1 MTQRPRADRSNAP
14 VRRAP
19 AQPDRAG
26 PDLAGPGLAGVAG
39 AGVDRGRRRLLGG
52 LAAGAAT
59 LLLPARGS
67 RAQRGGSQQL
77 RFFRIGTASTAGTY
91 YPVGGIIANA
101 ISNPPGSRSCDTGGS
116 CGVPGMIAVV
126 QSTEGSVAN
135 VEAIHQGSL
144 DSGFAQAD
152 VAFWAYKGKG
162 LFADRG
168 AMSGLRAIANLYPEA
183 LHLVVRR
190 DAGVLE
196 VADLAGKRISLDRE
210 GSGTRVD
217 AELILEAY
225 GLSPDDLGQA
235 SSLPAGQA
243 ADAVRRGELDGF
255 FFVAGTPANAVATL
269 AGEVGI
275 TLLPIEGEPAER
287 LRRDYPFFAAHG
299 IPAGTYQNVPQ
310 TQTLAV
316 GAQWLVSAA
325 AEEDTIYEITEA
337 LWHPSTR
344 RLLDNG
350 HPKGSRIRLETA
362 LDGLGVPLH
371 PGARKYYLEHDLLP
385 TE

>member
-1 MTQRPRADRSNAP
+1 MTQRRRADRSNEP
-14 VRRAP
+14 DPP
-19 AQPDRAG
+19 AT
-26 PDLAGPGLAGVAG
+26 PGQR
-39 AGVDRGRRRLLGG
+39 VDRGRRRFLGG
-52 LAAGAAT
+52 LAGGAGA
-59 LLLPARGS
+59 LLLPARSWAQGTGS
-67 RAQRGGSQQL
+67 RSL

-91 YPVGGIIANA
+91 YPIGGIIANA

-116 CGVPGMIAVV
+116 CGVPGLIAVV

-135 VEAIHQGSL
+135 VHAIHEGGL

-152 VAFWAYKGKG
+152 VAFWAYKGQG

-168 AMSGLRAIANLYPEA
+168 PMESLRAIANLYPEA

-190 DAGVLE
+190 DAGVLD

-217 AELILEAY
+217 AELILRAY
-225 GLSPDDLGQA
+225 GLSPDALAQA

-269 AGEVGI
+269 ASEVGV

-287 LRRDYPFFAAHG
+287 LRKAYPFFAAHG

-316 GAQWLVSAA
+316 GAQWLVGAQA
-325 AEEDTIYEITEA
+325 DDDTIYQITQA

-344 RLLDNG
+344 RLLDSG

-371 PGARKYYLEHDLLP
+371 AGARKYYLERDLIP

>member
-1 MTQRPRADRSNAP
+1 MTRRCHADRRNAP
-14 VRRAP
+14 CAAP
-19 AQPDRAG
+19 AAG
-26 PDLAGPGLAGVAG
+26 TGVE
-39 AGVDRGRRRLLGG
+39 RGRVRLLTG
-52 LAAGAAT
+52 LAAGVGAF
-59 LLLPARGS
+59 LLPWGG
-67 RAQRGGSQQL
+67 RAQNGGTRQL

-91 YPVGGIIANA
+91 YPIGGIIANA

-116 CGVPGMIAVV
+116 CGVQGMIAVV
-126 QSTEGSVAN
+126 QSTDGSVDN
-135 VEAIHQGSL
+135 VQSIHRGTL

-152 VAFWAYKGKG
+152 VAFWAYKGKR

-168 AMSGLRAIANLYPEA
+168 PMDSLRAIANLYPEA
-183 LHLVVRR
+183 LHLAVRR
-190 DAGVLE
+190 EAGVLD

-217 AELILEAY
+217 AELILQAY
-225 GLSPDDLGQA
+225 GLSPADLRA

-269 AGEVGI
+269 ARDVGVS
-275 TLLPIEGEPAER
+275 LVPIDGAPAER

-310 TQTLAV
+310 TPTLAV
-316 GAQWLVSAA
+316 GAQWLVRAA
-325 AEEDTIYEITEA
+325 VDDDTVYQITQA

-371 PGARKYYLEHDLLP
+371 AGARDYYVERDMIP
-385 TE
+385 SE

>member
-1 MTQRPRADRSNAP
+1 M
-14 VRRAP
+14 
-19 AQPDRAG
+19 
-26 PDLAGPGLAGVAG
+26 LG
-39 AGVDRGRRRLLGG
+39 A
-52 LAAGAAT
+52 LAAGAGA
-59 LLLPARGS
+59 LLLPTGL
-67 RAQRGGSQQL
+67 RAQGDGTQRL

-91 YPVGGIIANA
+91 YPIGGIIANA

-116 CGVPGMIAVV
+116 CGVTGMIAVV
-126 QSTEGSVAN
+126 QSTEGSVDN
-135 VEAIHQGSL
+135 VQLIHQGQL
-144 DSGFAQAD
+144 ESGFAQAD
-152 VAFWAYKGKG
+152 VAFWAYKGRG
-162 LFADRG
+162 LFAERG
-168 AMSGLRAIANLYPEA
+168 PMQNLRAIANLYPEA

-196 VADLAGKRISLDRE
+196 VGDLAGKRISLDQQ

-217 AELILEAY
+217 AELILKAY
-225 GLSPDDLGQA
+225 GLSPDDLAEA
-235 SSLPAGQA
+235 SSLPAGPA

-269 AGEVGI
+269 AAEVGV
-275 TLLPIEGEPAER
+275 TLVPIEGEPAAR
-287 LRRDYPFFAAHG
+287 LRAEYPFFAAHG

-310 TQTLAV
+310 TPTLAV
-316 GAQWLVSAA
+316 GAQWLVR
-325 AEEDTIYEITEA
+325 AEADDDTIYEITQA

-344 RLLDNG
+344 QLLDSG

-371 PGARKYYLEHDLLP
+371 AGARKYYLERDLIP

>member
-1 MTQRPRADRSNAP
+1 VIWPARAQRRRP
-14 VRRAP
+14 VA
-19 AQPDRAG
+19 AAH
-26 PDLAGPGLAGVAG
+26 AATGVE
-39 AGVDRGRRRLLGG
+39 RGRVRLLGG
-52 LAAGAAT
+52 LAAGAGAM
-59 LLLPARGS
+59 LLPAAVA
-67 RAQRGGSQQL
+67 RAQGGGSQGL

-91 YPVGGIIANA
+91 YPIGGIIANA

-135 VEAIHQGSL
+135 VQAIQQGAL

-152 VAFWAYKGKG
+152 VAFWAYKGQG

-168 AMSGLRAIANLYPEA
+168 AMGGLRAIANLYPEA

-190 DAGVLE
+190 DAGVLD
-196 VADLAGKRISLDRE
+196 VGDLAGKRVSLDRE

-217 AELILEAY
+217 AELILSAY
-225 GLSPDDLGQA
+225 GLSPADLA
-235 SSLPAGQA
+235 TSSLPAGQA

-269 AGEVGI
+269 AQDVGI
-275 TLLPIEGEPAER
+275 TLLPIDGPHAER
-287 LRRDYPFFAAHG
+287 LRADYPFFAAHG
-299 IPAGTYQNVPQ
+299 IAAGTYRNVPQ

-325 AEEDTIYEITEA
+325 ADADTVYEITEA

-371 PGARKYYLEHDLLP
+371 PGARKYYLERNLIP

>member
-1 MTQRPRADRSNAP
+1 MTQRRRADKSNAP
-14 VRRAP
+14 VRRAAP
-19 AQPDRAG
+19 G
-26 PDLAGPGLAGVAG
+26 PEVVEIVGADTAG
-39 AGVDRGRRRLLGG
+39 ARIDRGRRRLLGG

-59 LLLPARGS
+59 LLLPARGP
-67 RAQRGGSQQL
+67 RAQSGGSQQL

-91 YPVGGIIANA
+91 YPIGGIIANA

-152 VAFWAYKGKG
+152 VAFWAYKGQG

-168 AMSGLRAIANLYPEA
+168 AMPGLRAVANLYPEA

-190 DAGVLE
+190 DAGVLD
-196 VADLAGKRISLDRE
+196 VADLADKRISLDRQ

-217 AELILEAY
+217 AELILDAY
-225 GLSPDDLGQA
+225 GLSPDDLAQA

-269 AGEVGI
+269 AKEVGI
-275 TLLPIEGEPAER
+275 MLLPIEGEPAER
-287 LRRDYPFFAAHG
+287 LRQNYPFFAAHG

-325 AEEDTIYEITEA
+325 ADEDTIYEITEA

-371 PGARKYYLEHDLLP
+371 SGARKYYLEHDLIP

>member
-1 MTQRPRADRSNAP
+1 MIRVIGRRRDRHDASATGSRDGRVP
-14 VRRAP
+14 ERGRLHL
-19 AQPDRAG
+19 
-26 PDLAGPGLAGVAG
+26 LAGLAGTAG
-39 AGVDRGRRRLLGG
+39 ALFLPTG
-52 LAAGAAT
+52 L
-59 LLLPARGS
+59 
-67 RAQRGGSQQL
+67 RAQNYGAEQL

-91 YPVGGIIANA
+91 YPIGGIIANA

-135 VEAIHQGSL
+135 VQAIHQGSL
-144 DSGFAQAD
+144 DSGFVQAD
-152 VAFWAYKGKG
+152 VAFWAYKGEG

-168 AMSGLRAIANLYPEA
+168 PMDNLRAIANLYPEA
-183 LHLVVRR
+183 LHLVIRR

-217 AELILEAY
+217 AELILKAY
-225 GLSPDDLGQA
+225 GLSPDDLQV

-243 ADAVRRGELDGF
+243 ADAVRRNELDGF
-255 FFVAGTPANAVATL
+255 FFVAGTPANAIANL
-269 AGEVGI
+269 ARDVPI
-275 TLLPIEGEPAER
+275 TLLPIRGEPAAQLHR
-287 LRRDYPFFAAHG
+287 TYPFFAAHG
-299 IPAGTYQNVPQ
+299 IPAGTYRNIPQ
-310 TQTLAV
+310 TETLAV
-316 GAQWLVSAA
+316 GAQWLVG
-325 AEEDTIYEITEA
+325 AEADADTIYEITQA

-371 PGARKYYLEHDLLP
+371 PGARKYYVERGLIG

>member
-1 MTQRPRADRSNAP
+1 
-14 VRRAP
+14 VRL
-19 AQPDRAG
+19 
-26 PDLAGPGLAGVAG
+26 LAGLAGT
-39 AGVDRGRRRLLGG
+39 LGG
-52 LAAGAAT
+52 L
-59 LLLPARGS
+59 LLPRGL
-67 RAQRGGSQQL
+67 RAQTPGSQRL

-91 YPVGGIIANA
+91 YPIGGIIANA

-135 VEAIHQGSL
+135 VEAIHRGVL

-152 VAFWAYKGKG
+152 VAFWAYKGQG

-168 AMSGLRAIANLYPEA
+168 AMENLRAIANLYPEA

-190 DAGVLE
+190 DAGVLD
-196 VADLAGKRISLDRE
+196 VADLAGKRISLDRV

-217 AELILEAY
+217 AEMILKAY
-225 GLSPDDLGQA
+225 GLSPDDLEV

-255 FFVAGTPANAVATL
+255 FFVAGTPANAVANL
-269 AGEVGI
+269 ARDVGV
-275 TLLPIEGEPAER
+275 TLLPIDGEPAER

-299 IPAGTYQNVPQ
+299 IPAGTYHNVPQ
-310 TQTLAV
+310 TQTVAV
-316 GAQWLVSAA
+316 GAQWLVGADADSQ
-325 AEEDTIYEITEA
+325 TIYEITEA

-350 HPKGSRIRLETA
+350 HPKGSSIRLDTA

-371 PGARKYYLEHDLLP
+371 AGARRYYVENGLIAGE
-385 TE
+385 

>member
-1 MTQRPRADRSNAP
+1 MTRRPRADRPTAT
-14 VRRAP
+14 
-19 AQPDRAG
+19 AG
-26 PDLAGPGLAGVAG
+26 KSAGDGVE
-39 AGVDRGRRRLLGG
+39 RGRVRLLGG
-52 LAAGAAT
+52 LAAGAGA
-59 LLLPARGS
+59 LLLPGGL
-67 RAQRGGSQQL
+67 RAQGDGGQL

-91 YPVGGIIANA
+91 YPIGGIIANA

-135 VEAIHQGSL
+135 VQAIHQGAL

-162 LFADRG
+162 LFAERG
-168 AMSGLRAIANLYPEA
+168 AMDNLRAIANLYPEA

-190 DAGVLE
+190 DAGVLD
-196 VADLAGKRISLDRE
+196 VSDLAGKRISLDRE

-217 AELILEAY
+217 AELILGAY
-225 GLSPDDLGQA
+225 GLSAADLEA
-235 SSLPAGQA
+235 SRLPAGQA

-269 AGEVGI
+269 AREIGI
-275 TLLPIEGEPAER
+275 TLVPIAGAPAER
-287 LRRDYPFFAAHG
+287 LRADYPFFAAHG

-316 GAQWLVSAA
+316 GAQWLVG
-325 AEEDTIYEITEA
+325 AEADDATVYEITQA

-350 HPKGSRIRLETA
+350 HPKGGRIRLETA

-371 PGARKYYLEHDLLP
+371 AGARKYYVERDVIA

>member
-1 MTQRPRADRSNAP
+1 VTQRRRADRSNAP
-14 VRRAP
+14 DPP
-19 AQPDRAG
+19 ATAGQRVDRA
-26 PDLAGPGLAGVAG
+26 
-39 AGVDRGRRRLLGG
+39 RRRFLGG
-52 LAAGAAT
+52 LAGGAGA
-59 LLLPARGS
+59 LLLPARPG
-67 RAQRGGSQQL
+67 AQGTGSQSL

-91 YPVGGIIANA
+91 YPIGGIIANA
-101 ISNPPGSRSCDTGGS
+101 ISNPPGSRSCETGGS
-116 CGVPGMIAVV
+116 CGVPGLIAVV

-135 VEAIHQGSL
+135 VNAIHEGGL

-152 VAFWAYKGKG
+152 VAFWAYKGQG

-168 AMSGLRAIANLYPEA
+168 PMARLRAIANLYPEA

-190 DAGVLE
+190 DAGVLD

-217 AELILEAY
+217 AELILRAY
-225 GLSPDDLGQA
+225 GLSPGALAQA

-269 AGEVGI
+269 ASEVGV
-275 TLLPIEGEPAER
+275 TLLPIGGEPAER
-287 LRRDYPFFAAHG
+287 LRKEYPFFAAHG

-316 GAQWLVSAA
+316 GAQWLVGAQA
-325 AEEDTIYEITEA
+325 DDATIYQITQA

-344 RLLDNG
+344 RLLDSG

-371 PGARKYYLEHDLLP
+371 AGARKYYLERDLIP